1 MPFCPGF
8 FCLEIQKKRIE
19 KKNIK
24 FDKKNVC
31 SHNINIATLEMLNK
45 SLVENLVSLTF
56 PLAGLLV
63 KGG

>member
-1 MPFCPGF
+1 M
-8 FCLEIQKKRIE
+8 
-19 KKNIK
+19 NIK